1 MSLEENVQWAVR
13 ALRLAAI
20 REGEF
25 VLVLR
30 NVLLRATG
38 TAWRGAGGPKDHVSL
53 LRIQHD
59 ALAALYELTAQ
70 VQDATSDDEA
80 ISKVQDWCAWW
91 VDNVALTGLRAGA
104 LDGMVANQSV
114 YYYGPDFRITA
125 QDVDEAIQ
133 EARERVGDQ
142 WADLMEAK
150 AI

>member
-1 MSLEENVQWAVR
+1 MDKDILWAVR

-30 NVLLRATG
+30 DTLLRAAG
-38 TAWRGAGGPKDHVSL
+38 TAWRRAGGPKDHVSL

-70 VQDATSDDEA
+70 VQDAASDDEA
-80 ISKVQDWCAWW
+80 ISKVQDWCAWC

-104 LDGMVANQSV
+104 LDGMIANQNV

-150 AI
+150 EV